1 MKFFLRY
8 LLPEIIALPSGT
20 PTSLHSLFSSL
31 PTDMES
37 AIKTIVT
44 TFLSSARG
52 KENLDSKTFQ
62 KMVKSQ
68 LSGVMEDTNSSS
80 AIKEMQQG
88 LDSDSDGKVDF
99 QEYLSLIGY
108 IANSMSQSKSE
119 PTANSS

>member
-1 MKFFLRY
+1 
-8 LLPEIIALPSGT
+8 
-20 PTSLHSLFSSL
+20 
-31 PTDMES
+31 MES

-52 KENLDSKTFQ
+52 KESLDSKTFQ
-62 KMVKSQ
+62 KMVKNQ
-68 LSGVMEDTNSSS
+68 LGGVMEDTNSSS

-99 QEYLSLIGY
+99 KEYLSLIGY

>member
-1 MKFFLRY
+1 
-8 LLPEIIALPSGT
+8 
-20 PTSLHSLFSSL
+20 
-31 PTDMES
+31 MES

-52 KENLDSKTFQ
+52 KESLDSKTFQ
-62 KMVKSQ
+62 KMVKNQ

-99 QEYLSLIGY
+99 KEYLSLIGY

>member
-1 MKFFLRY
+1 
-8 LLPEIIALPSGT
+8 
-20 PTSLHSLFSSL
+20 
-31 PTDMES
+31 MES

-88 LDSDSDGKVDF
+88 LDSDSDGKVNF